1 MRNKTGFLLYFT
13 LCMLLMMST
22 TAHAY
27 IDPSAMTY
35 MIQAIAGV
43 AIAIG
48 AAVAIIWRKFKK
60 KAAQKLGID
69 ENAHKEVED
78 EVVFSKKS
86 DPQA

>member
-1 MRNKTGFLLYFT
+1 MRNKSGFVLYFT
-13 LCMLLMMST
+13 FCMLLMMST

-35 MIQAIAGV
+35 MIQAIAGI

-48 AAVAIIWRKFKK
+48 AAFAIVWRRFKK

-69 ENAHKEVED
+69 ENAHKEMEE
-78 EVVFSKKS
+78 EVVFSKKK
-86 DPQA
+86 DA